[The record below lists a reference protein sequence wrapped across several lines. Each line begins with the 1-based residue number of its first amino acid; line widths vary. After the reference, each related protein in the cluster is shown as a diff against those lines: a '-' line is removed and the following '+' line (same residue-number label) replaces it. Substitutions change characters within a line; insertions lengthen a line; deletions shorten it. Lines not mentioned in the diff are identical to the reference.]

1 MKIAIVGSGISGLVA
16 AHLLAPEHEV
26 VVFEADSR
34 IGGHTHTVS
43 FESDGSSHR
52 IDTGFIVYNERTYPN
67 FCRLLERLGVETR
80 ASDMSFSLA
89 CERTGVEWGSKG
101 LRGVF
106 AQPGNLLRPAF
117 HRMLRDVLRF
127 NREAREILGAGD
139 DKLELGEYLTG
150 AGYSGR
156 FIDHYVVPMGAAIW
170 SARAEDFLRFPA
182 AAFVRFFDNHGLL
195 EPAGRI
201 PWRVIAGGSDRYL
214 EPLTR
219 PFRDRIRTG
228 CPVHDIHRDA
238 RGVEL
243 FFSQGGQGGRER
255 FDRVIV
261 AVHSDQARSIIAD
274 PTRVEREIL
283 SSIDYQRNDVTLHT
297 DSTLMPRAGR
307 AWASWNY
314 RVPASPSQAPIVSY
328 HMNRLQGLEAKTD
341 FFVSLNADSRIDPA
355 RVIDRQVYHHP
366 VFDSKALRAQRL
378 HAAIDGSNHTHYC
391 GAWWGWGFHEDG
403 VRSALAV
410 CEKFG
415 VGL

>member
-1 MKIAIVGSGISGLVA
+1 MRIAIVGSGISGLVA
-16 AHLLAPEHEV
+16 AHLLAAEHEI

-43 FESDGSSHR
+43 FEDGGTSHR
-52 IDTGFIVYNERTYPN
+52 IDTGFIVYNERTYPH
-67 FCRLLERLGVETR
+67 FCRLLERLGVGSQ

-106 AQPGNLLRPAF
+106 AQPGNLLRPSF

-127 NREAREILGAGD
+127 NREARGILGEPD

-150 AGYSGR
+150 AGYSSR
-156 FIDHYVVPMGAAIW
+156 FVDHYIVPMGAAIW
-170 SARAEDFLRFPA
+170 SARADDFLRFPA

-201 PWRVIAGGSDRYL
+201 PWRVVAGGSDRYL
-214 EPLTR
+214 DPLTR
-219 PFRDRIRTG
+219 PFRERIRTS

-238 RGVEL
+238 HGVDL
-243 FFSQGGQGGRER
+243 YFGQGGREH
-255 FDRVIV
+255 FDRVII

-274 PTRVEREIL
+274 PTPVEREIL
-283 SSIDYQRNDVTLHT
+283 SSIEYQRNDVSLHT
-297 DSTLMPRAGR
+297 DPTVMPRSRR

-314 RVPASPSQAPIVSY
+314 RVPASRQEAPIVSY
-328 HMNRLQGLEAKTD
+328 HMNRLQGLESKTD
-341 FFVSLNADSRIDPA
+341 WFVTLNAGSRIDPA
-355 RVIDRQVYHHP
+355 CVIDRQVYYHP

-378 HAAIDGSNHTHYC
+378 HAAIDGANNTHYC